1 MSELTPNLKLFKYDT
16 LIDGKE
22 VFSIDRA
29 MNDNW
34 DKIDSG
40 TVRKTGDVM
49 SGNLII
55 HRNASSSNIRLDN
68 ATMDYTDTTVP
79 SEHKTIGAL
88 IFADKNAKTC
98 GFINN
103 VQAIDGTWVTEMR
116 TIRSISGTEIPA
128 VLGTRVSNTGEAW
141 VYCTPSARSGSVVTT
156 QAIAQLTNG
165 YVLFGNGLQI
175 CWGTSNVVT
184 TGTTI
189 TFPRAFNAAVQS
201 ILLQSTYGKSAIG
214 AVGTF
219 FCNTGT
225 YTKTSFI
232 ANTNSNCQVNWIA
245 IGY

>member
-40 TVRKTGDVM
+40 IVRKTGDTM

-55 HRNASSSNIRLDN
+55 HRNQSSYIRLDN
-68 ATMDYTDTTVP
+68 ATMDYTDTIVP
-79 SEHKTIGAL
+79 SESKTIGAL

-116 TIRSISGTEIPA
+116 TIRNISGTERPA
-128 VLGTRVSNTGEAW
+128 ILGTRVSNTGETWA
-141 VYCTPSARSGSVVTT
+141 YCTASARSGSILTT
-156 QAIAQLTNG
+156 QAIAKQTNG
-165 YVLFGNGLQI
+165 YVLLGNGLQI
-175 CWGTSNVVT
+175 CWGKSNIVTS
-184 TGTTI
+184 GTTI
-189 TFPRAFNAAVQS
+189 TFPRAFNTNVQS
-201 ILLQSTYGKSAIG
+201 ILLQATYGNAAIG

-219 FCNTGT
+219 FSNTGT

-232 ANTNSNCQVNWIA
+232 ANTNSNCQVTWIA